1 MGMWEASRLAALPR
15 RLGALGALSLILVA
29 CGQGVGPV
37 GAASPTSAATA
48 ARPSLYQ
55 ADTIFDRMTDEQRV
69 GQLFM
74 VGLSSSDQDP
84 STLVDAIT
92 RHHAGNVVL
101 YGSGWGSA
109 QLVRSTA
116 AALQQ
121 MATRSATSGVRLYI
135 AGSQEGGRR
144 GASQVFYGRGF
155 QNIPDALEQGGM
167 EIGRAHV

>member
-55 ADTIFDRMTDEQRV
+55 ADTVFDRMTDEQRV

-74 VGLSSSDQDP
+74 VGLSSEGADP
-84 STLVDAIT
+84 VTLADAIIH
-92 RHHAGNVVL
+92 HHAGSVVL
-101 YGSGWGSA
+101 YGPGWSSA
-109 QLVRSTA
+109 ALVRATA
-116 AALQQ
+116 SSLQA
-121 MATRSATSGVRLYI
+121 MATPAAPPRVPLCLA
-135 AGSQEGGRR
+135 
-144 GASQVFYGRGF
+144 
-155 QNIPDALEQGGM
+155 
-167 EIGRAHV
+167 